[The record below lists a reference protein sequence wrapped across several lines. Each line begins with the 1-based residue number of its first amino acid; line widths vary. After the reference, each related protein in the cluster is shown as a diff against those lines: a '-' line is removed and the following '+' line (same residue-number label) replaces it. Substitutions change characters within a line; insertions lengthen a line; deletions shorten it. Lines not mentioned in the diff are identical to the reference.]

1 METETNDYPDN
12 GTLDDLSR
20 TCIGDEKGFR
30 GRLAGLERGQD
41 DAGKNG
47 IHATYNLVP
56 DDQPFPK
63 KKLFF
68 FDITNSSAAEIKDLT
83 VKQLALKHP
92 LAFPDADAAEV
103 FLQEKE
109 AVVAVF
115 REG

>member
-41 DAGKNG
+41 DSGKNG

-68 FDITNSSAAEIKDLT
+68 FDITDSSADEVKDITVAE
-83 VKQLALKHP
+83 LAKGHA
-92 LAFPDADAAEV
+92 LAYPDADAAEV
-103 FLQEKE
+103 FLGGKE
-109 AVVAVF
+109 AIVAVF